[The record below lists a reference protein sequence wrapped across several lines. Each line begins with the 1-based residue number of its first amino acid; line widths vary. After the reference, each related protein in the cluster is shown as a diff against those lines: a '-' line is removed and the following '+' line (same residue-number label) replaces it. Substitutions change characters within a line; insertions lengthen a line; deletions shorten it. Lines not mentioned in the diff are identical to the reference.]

1 MFDSFR
7 SRFPVSD
14 EQWNTYQD
22 YFQRREIPARTV
34 LLAER
39 AIATK
44 AYYIEKGAVRVW
56 FDHNGSEITSQFF
69 FEHQAVSSIES
80 FRKSIPSRVTI
91 ETIEPSVLWEI
102 ERQDINRILEEVME
116 IKTLRDLVIDM
127 LFERTFHYMDHFLS
141 FIRDTPEQR
150 YLHLLEQSP
159 HVVKRVP
166 QHYIASYL
174 GISSVHLSRIKGKIA
189 RK

>member
-1 MFDSFR
+1 MFESFR

-14 EQWNTYQD
+14 EQWHTYLS
-22 YFQRREIPARTV
+22 YFQCREIPARI
-34 LLAER
+34 AEGT
-39 AIATK
+39 ISTK

-69 FEHQAVSSIES
+69 FEHQSVSSIES
-80 FRKSIPSRVTI
+80 FKKSVPSRVSI

-102 ERQDINRILEEVME
+102 ERQHIDRILDEVME
-116 IKTLRDLVIDM
+116 VKALRDLVIDM

-150 YLHLLEQSP
+150 YRHLLEQSP
-159 HVVKRVP
+159 HIIKRVP

-174 GISSVHLSRIKGKIA
+174 GVSSVHLSRIKGKIA